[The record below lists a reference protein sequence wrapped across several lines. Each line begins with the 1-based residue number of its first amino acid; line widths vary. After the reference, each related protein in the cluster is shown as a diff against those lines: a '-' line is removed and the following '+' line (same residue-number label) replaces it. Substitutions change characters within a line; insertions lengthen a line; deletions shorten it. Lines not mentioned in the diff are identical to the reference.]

1 MRSKLLL
8 LLLVIC
14 SLSSLSAQ
22 LYDSRGRYLQRKADD
37 FEKIYKPRTLNSH
50 SSTTR
55 SSTIP
60 RSYSRYRA
68 KTSNYNR
75 RGLSS
80 DRFYDKFRDPEI
92 YNRYNYNRDNNTYG
106 NEKFKFQCFCSFPID
121 IASLI
126 NWFGSEKDE
135 IAKVR
140 QEIINGYENEYLK
153 EMNKRYPSY
162 PRKSNFKDAQKDF
175 FERFS
180 KRFNYRY
187 QSGKRVTYGDDQMRF
202 TQSLSERIRSAETA
216 LKPYLASSKVVS
228 KLNEYRSQSGA
239 NLKKRFGHLKINGTN
254 VRDLTSIQH
263 YDFVYR
269 AATSQSLR
277 GLLDRLQDLAIEKQ
291 VYEKFNRSLY
301 NINDYVAQQYINQY
315 NNEYNLEKRF
325 ALMSAYLVD
334 MNGQGGAYRPPSNKT
349 PPVGYKFTIPYDY
362 NDIYKYY
369 RSKSTGYNS
378 SRSLSSFANSLISFE
393 KAKALVAIDGY
404 GNQVKQIINGS
415 SALKQS
421 TIDYLKSAIP
431 VNYELNTIKDAVEAR
446 IQNRAFQWSEL
457 NYMPSYQHQSSENPE
472 VIMTLDLEK
481 RTLYSFM
488 DAQFIDMDMGWH
500 NGLTVA
506 EYKMHKGIGEVLK
519 DLYSSDRYW
528 VSEGATMRYFLQQKG
543 VNVPSSLSNYN
554 LGKLFDFGGG
564 NTNTLTIEFSDFAK
578 KYITNFHHGD
588 GNYGKSLFTDIVK
601 FALLKLI
608 ADRIPVNFA
617 QATKPCPGDPVPNPE
632 IAPQTNSGM
641 QGGLFGTC
649 TRDSDNSVC
658 APKKRYHGG
667 VDLKNPYGAPVYA
680 MFDGVAR
687 KQEQEG
693 GAGHHVSVSSTVNGK
708 TVRHIYFHLQ
718 EGGRASGTVKAG
730 DIIGYQG
737 VSGNLSDALED
748 NLTVSHVHI
757 KVEENGK
764 KVDPLTYLTT
774 KIDPNTGRV
783 TKPCK

>member
-8 LLLVIC
+8 LFLFLF
-14 SLSSLSAQ
+14 SFASLSAQ

-37 FEKIYKPRTLNSH
+37 FEKIYKPRTLNSR
-50 SSTTR
+50 SSTAR
-55 SSTIP
+55 SRTIP
-60 RSYSRYRA
+60 RSYSRYRSR
-68 KTSNYNR
+68 TSNYNR
-75 RGLSS
+75 RGWSPKQ
-80 DRFYDKFRDPEI
+80 FYNRYRDPKI
-92 YNRYNYNRDNNTYG
+92 YDRYNYNRDNNTYG

-135 IAKVR
+135 IAKAR

-187 QSGKRVTYGDDQMRF
+187 QNGKRITYGDDQMRF
-202 TQSLSERIRSAETA
+202 TQSLSERIRSGETV
-216 LKPYLASSKVVS
+216 LQPYLASSKVVS
-228 KLNEYRSQSGA
+228 KLNEYRSQGA

-254 VRDLTSIQH
+254 VRDLTSTKH
-263 YDFVYR
+263 YDLVYR
-269 AATSQSLR
+269 AATTESLR
-277 GLLDRLQDLAIEKQ
+277 GLLARLQDLAIEKQ

-301 NINDYVAQQYINQY
+301 DMTDYVAQQYINQY
-315 NNEYNLEKRF
+315 NDEYNLEKRF

-362 NDIYKYY
+362 NDIYKHY

-378 SRSLSSFANSLISFE
+378 SSSLSSFANSLISFE

-404 GNQVKQIINGS
+404 SSQVQQVINGS
-415 SALKQS
+415 SALKRS
-421 TIDYLKSAIP
+421 TIDYLKNAIP

-481 RTLYSFM
+481 RTLYSFA
-488 DAQFIDMDMGWH
+488 DVQFIDMDMGWY
-500 NGLTVA
+500 NGLTVG

-528 VSEGATMRYFLQQKG
+528 TSEGATIRYFLQQKG

-578 KYITNFHHGD
+578 KYILNFHHGD
-588 GNYGKSLFTDIVK
+588 GNYGKSLFTDAVK

-608 ADRIPVNFA
+608 ADQIPVNFA

-632 IAPQTNSGM
+632 IAPQTNSGI
-641 QGGLFGTC
+641 QGGMHDTC
-649 TRDSDNSVC
+649 ARVELNSFC
-658 APKKRYHGG
+658 KG
-667 VDLKNPYGAPVYA
+667 
-680 MFDGVAR
+680 
-687 KQEQEG
+687 
-693 GAGHHVSVSSTVNGK
+693 
-708 TVRHIYFHLQ
+708 
-718 EGGRASGTVKAG
+718 
-730 DIIGYQG
+730 
-737 VSGNLSDALED
+737 
-748 NLTVSHVHI
+748 I
-757 KVEENGK
+757 K
-764 KVDPLTYLTT
+764 D
-774 KIDPNTGRV
+774 RR
-783 TKPCK
+783 

>member
-60 RSYSRYRA
+60 RSYSRHRA

-92 YNRYNYNRDNNTYG
+92 YNRYNYNSDNNTYG

-506 EYKMHKGIGEVLK
+506 WYKMHKGIGEVLK

-617 QATKPCPGDPVPNPE
+617 QATKPC
-632 IAPQTNSGM
+632 
-641 QGGLFGTC
+641 
-649 TRDSDNSVC
+649 
-658 APKKRYHGG
+658 K
-667 VDLKNPYGAPVYA
+667 
-680 MFDGVAR
+680 
-687 KQEQEG
+687 
-693 GAGHHVSVSSTVNGK
+693 
-708 TVRHIYFHLQ
+708 
-718 EGGRASGTVKAG
+718 
-730 DIIGYQG
+730 
-737 VSGNLSDALED
+737 
-748 NLTVSHVHI
+748 
-757 KVEENGK
+757 
-764 KVDPLTYLTT
+764 
-774 KIDPNTGRV
+774 
-783 TKPCK
+783 